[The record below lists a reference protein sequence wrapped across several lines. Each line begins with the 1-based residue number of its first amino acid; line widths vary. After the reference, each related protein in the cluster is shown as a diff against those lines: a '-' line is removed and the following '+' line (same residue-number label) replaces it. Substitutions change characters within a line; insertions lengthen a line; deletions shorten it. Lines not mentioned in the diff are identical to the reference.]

1 MSKIVSVVSKR
12 VIYPVLLLCLSIPAS
27 SLINTAA
34 AQINNTDTAQTYTLD
49 QCVTY
54 ALKHEPNINMGIVNQ
69 AIVKAN
75 NSIAT
80 AGWLPQV
87 NVAGNYTHY
96 FTLPTS
102 FFNDSGKT

>member
-1 MSKIVSVVSKR
+1 MSKIVLVACKR
-12 VIYPVLLLCLSIPAS
+12 VLSPVVLLWLSISAS
-27 SLINTAA
+27 LLINTAA

-54 ALKHEPNINMGIVNQ
+54 AMKHEPMINMAVVSQ
-69 AIVKAN
+69 AIVRAN

-87 NVAGNYTHY
+87 NVGGSYTHY

-102 FFNDSGKT
+102 PVFDSA